1 MKNSEIHHNETKHS
15 KQNTQKPRCYK
26 KAIDREHGTHTQ
38 AQPLISK
45 LYKTPR
51 PNYCNRYNSNTHR
64 YSQGLHFVAFV
75 VPLAPCGA
83 ALRPLATFGRCFL
96 LRSNPPNPR
105 FAKKQHGALP
115 ALHSPLLVPVTAYAV
130 AFARSCVWF
139 LCIIHSWLG
148 LGVSKWQCLP
158 FFTFLPLWQC
168 ASVAVRSTEGVKPKA

>member
-1 MKNSEIHHNETKHS
+1 MKNSETKYNETKHS
-15 KQNTQKPRCYK
+15 KQNTHTTHYYK
-26 KAIDREHGTHTQ
+26 IAICHEHGTHTQ
-38 AQPLISK
+38 AQPLITK

-64 YSQGLHFVAFV
+64 YSQGLLFVSFV
-75 VPLAPCGA
+75 VPLAPCGS

-96 LRSNPPNPR
+96 LRSDPPNPR
-105 FAKKQHGALP
+105 FAKKQHGTLT

-148 LGVSKWQCLP
+148 LGVPEWQCLP
-158 FFTFLPLWQC
+158 FFAFLPLWQC
-168 ASVAVRSTEGVKPKA
+168 VSVAVRSTGRAKPKA